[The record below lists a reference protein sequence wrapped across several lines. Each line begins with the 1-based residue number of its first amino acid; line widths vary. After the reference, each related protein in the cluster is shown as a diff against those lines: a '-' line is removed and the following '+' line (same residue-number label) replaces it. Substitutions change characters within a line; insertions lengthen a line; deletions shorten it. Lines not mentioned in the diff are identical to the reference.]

1 MWHLD
6 REKHLAKNLFGVV
19 DHTHTLYVHIHNII
33 LVNLYQNSFVRICC
47 CNLTTSI
54 TMPSRSFALLWVL
67 SIMSVLGAVTGFAP
81 MVPVALEVT
90 VSSSPVL
97 TTTTTT
103 TTTAFTSNL
112 QQGIQ
117 NYLESPMESSTMAL
131 SLKDRPPPPTKE
143 EIAAKQRNFNFWFWG
158 GGFVAPFIA
167 TVYYFGPK
175 FWTK

>member
-1 MWHLD
+1 M
-6 REKHLAKNLFGVV
+6 
-19 DHTHTLYVHIHNII
+19 
-33 LVNLYQNSFVRICC
+33 
-47 CNLTTSI
+47 
-54 TMPSRSFALLWVL
+54 
-67 SIMSVLGAVTGFAP
+67 
-81 MVPVALEVT
+81 
-90 VSSSPVL
+90 
-97 TTTTTT
+97 
-103 TTTAFTSNL
+103 TSNL

-117 NYLESPMESSTMAL
+117 NYLESPLESSTMAL